1 MASSTPT
8 LSPAQAR
15 QLALKAQNLWS
26 RPKGSHT
33 GESVHT
39 LTRHLGAVQLD
50 TISVLTRSHEL
61 VAFARLGAM
70 PKSEVEAGYWHR
82 PGTPAT
88 HFEYWSHA
96 ACILPIESWPL
107 FEFRR
112 AAYRDR
118 GWRWHE
124 VDQKVVRKVK
134 KQLRDNGPMTTS
146 DLGGGRKDAYWWN
159 WSDVKVGV
167 EYLLDIGEVVVSS
180 RDKWRRVYDLSER
193 VVPEQLLEPID
204 FKTAHRQ
211 LLLNSLETLGF
222 GTKNDILDIHRLK
235 PTHQLTKAAWTELL
249 DSDDVTE
256 VRVNGSDEVHYALKA
271 HLEGLDKTKPQ
282 RTVMLSPFDSL
293 VWYRPRLERL
303 FGMEYRIEAYTPNAQ
318 RKYGYFAMPVLVG
331 DKLVARVDPGRQ
343 GKTLLAKTVTFQ
355 SAAPTEQ
362 EIRGVFDAL
371 VEAASWVG
379 STAIEIGNVQPAKA
393 GKLLLQ
399 LAKGFAVK

>member
-1 MASSTPT
+1 MASYSSSLTA
-8 LSPAQAR
+8 AQAR

-26 RPKGSHT
+26 RPALKKPSKDIHA
-33 GESVHT
+33 

-50 TISVLTRSHEL
+50 TISVLARSHEL

-70 PKSEVEAGYWHR
+70 PKADVEAGYWHR
-82 PGTPAT
+82 PGTEAT

-112 AAYRDR
+112 AAYRAR

-124 VDQKVVRKVK
+124 VDQKVVQKVK
-134 KQLRDNGPMTTS
+134 KLLRDNGPMTTS
-146 DLGGGRKDAYWWN
+146 DLGGGRKDAFWWN

-167 EYLLDIGEVVVSS
+167 EYLLDVGEVAVTS
-180 RDKWRRVYDLSER
+180 RDKWRRVYDLAER
-193 VVPEQLLEPID
+193 VIPDDLRAPQDQES
-204 FKTAHRQ
+204 AHRE
-211 LLLNSLETLGF
+211 LLQRSLGTLGF

-235 PTHQLTKAAWTELL
+235 PTNSLTKTAWQQLL
-249 DSDDVTE
+249 DAEDVVE
-256 VRVNGSDEVHYALKA
+256 VHVQGSDEIHYALA
-271 HLEGLDKTKPQ
+271 THLEALDRSRPQ
-282 RTVMLSPFDSL
+282 RNVMLSPFDSL

-331 DKLVARVDPGRQ
+331 DKLVARVDPGRN
-343 GKTLLAKTVTFQ
+343 GKAFVAKTVTFE
-355 SAAPTEQ
+355 SAQPTDSDVT
-362 EIRGVFDAL
+362 GVFEAM
-371 VEAASWVG
+371 VEATTWVG
-379 STAIEIGNVQPAKA
+379 STSIEIGDVVPAKA
-393 GKLLLQ
+393 GKLLRQ